1 MSAENQM
8 AEYPVFDGQVSS
20 RMHYID
26 GYDPSSLMA
35 PHSSLLRTSTWVGMG
50 LVLSSLAAIGLTI
63 FGAASSVYHISDY
76 ASTYLIIGLVLAAI
90 LLVGGFGLIHYG
102 RRYYYQYRAE
112 TGRVN

>member
-20 RMHYID
+20 RMNYID

-35 PHSSLLRTSTWVGMG
+35 LHSSLLRTSTWVGMG

-90 LLVGGFGLIHYG
+90 LLVGGFGLIQYG